1 MTIAAQN
8 YIAGYTGCKVVSN
21 TTPTTGNWRGFSV
34 NAACVVTALTG
45 VDQSGNAVNFLTQ
58 IGLAGVTL
66 SAGSVITVVD
76 DSAITSITLS
86 SGSVILRNI

>member
-8 YIAGYTGCKVVSN
+8 YTAGYTGCKVVAN
-21 TTPTTGNWRGFSV
+21 TVLTTGNWRGFSV
-34 NAACVVTALTG
+34 NAACVVSALSG
-45 VDQSGNAVNFLTQ
+45 LDQNGNVVNFLTD

-76 DSAITSITLS
+76 GSSLTSITLA